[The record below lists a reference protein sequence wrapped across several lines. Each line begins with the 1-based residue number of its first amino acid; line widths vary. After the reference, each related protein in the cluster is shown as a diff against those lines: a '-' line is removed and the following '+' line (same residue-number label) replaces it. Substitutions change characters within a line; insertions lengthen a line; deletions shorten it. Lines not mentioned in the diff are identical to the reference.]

1 MNELELKMRVKA
13 IMHNTIDSFMRQ
25 NGVAASIMIDVLTA
39 EIANLYPSMQQEYL
53 AQLDEAKAKLEEEAD
68 SALNQEETE

>member
-1 MNELELKMRVKA
+1 MNELELKMRAKA
-13 IMHNTIDSFMRQ
+13 IMHNTIDAFMRQ
-25 NGVAASIMIDVLTA
+25 NSIPASIMIDVLTA

-53 AQLDEAKAKLEEEAD
+53 AQLDEAKAKLQEEAD

>member
-1 MNELELKMRVKA
+1 MNELELKMRAKA
-13 IMHNTIDSFMRQ
+13 IMHNTIDAFMRQ
-25 NGVAASIMIDVLTA
+25 NSIPAYIMIDVLTA

-53 AQLDEAKAKLEEEAD
+53 AQLDEAKAKLQEEAD